1 MTKILLMCRLTKK
14 LLFTM
19 YTSNAST
26 LHDNGVPTRV
36 ISDLMGHSLLSTTE
50 NCYILSRS
58 DNYTNVYNYM
68 QDGLKYVS

>member
-1 MTKILLMCRLTKK
+1 MDYFNSHKIRKT
-14 LLFTM
+14 F
-19 YTSNAST
+19 AST

-58 DNYTNVYNYM
+58 ENYVNVYNYM